1 MSALS
6 SRVFAGAPWFEW
18 SVSRQACVAHLLAVV
33 GPTYA
38 EVAEILGMAIGW
50 IGPTRGRCLKRL
62 REILAG
68 RGIMDGE
75 G

>member
-1 MSALS
+1 VLL
-6 SRVFAGAPWFEW
+6 
-18 SVSRQACVAHLLAVV
+18 HLLAVV

-38 EVAEILGMAIGW
+38 EVAEMLGMAIGW